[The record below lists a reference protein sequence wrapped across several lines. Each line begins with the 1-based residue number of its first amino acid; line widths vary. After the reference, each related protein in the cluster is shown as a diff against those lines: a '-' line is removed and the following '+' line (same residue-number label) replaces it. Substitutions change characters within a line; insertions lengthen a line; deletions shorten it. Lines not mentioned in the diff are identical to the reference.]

1 MKSSCVI
8 CGITGKLYR
17 LLFEMNKKTVLRVKT
32 GVGLSKSVE
41 LGENITQGS
50 IGGALMSTVN
60 LDYSVNHH
68 FKESQHEISYCDVRL
83 QPLIFQDDLSRL
95 SSSLEAAQ
103 ACNIYFLKP
112 ALNPSCLI

>member
-1 MKSSCVI
+1 
-8 CGITGKLYR
+8 
-17 LLFEMNKKTVLRVKT
+17 MNKKTVLRVKT

-41 LGENITQGS
+41 LGDNITQGS

-83 QPLIFQDDLSRL
+83 
-95 SSSLEAAQ
+95 
-103 ACNIYFLKP
+103 
-112 ALNPSCLI
+112 